1 MKVDHIGY
9 ITDNIDQSSVE
20 FIRLGYTKGNVVA
33 DEIQKCNICFLTNE
47 LGERIELV
55 EPFENNKSLQKLLT
69 QRGVSP
75 YHTCYVVDDVEALFD
90 ELSEQAGWMPLFR
103 PVEAA
108 AFGNRLIMYFYNAA
122 IGYVEFVNKK

>member
-9 ITDNIDQSSVE
+9 VTDNIDQSSAE
-20 FIRLGYTKGNVVA
+20 FIRLGYKKGNIVA

-55 EPFENNKSLQKLLT
+55 EPFEKNKSLQKLLS

-75 YHTCYVVDDVEALFD
+75 YHICYVVDDIETLFD
-90 ELSEQAGWMPLFR
+90 ELSEQEGWMPLFR

-108 AFGNRLIMYFYNAA
+108 AFENRLIMYFYNAA
-122 IGYVEFVNKK
+122 IGYVEFVNKN